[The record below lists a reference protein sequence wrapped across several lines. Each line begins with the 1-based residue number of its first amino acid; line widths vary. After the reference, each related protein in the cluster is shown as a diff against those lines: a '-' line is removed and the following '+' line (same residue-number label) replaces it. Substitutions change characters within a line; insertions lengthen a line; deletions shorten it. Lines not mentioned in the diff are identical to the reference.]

1 MGKRVE
7 SGWKVGGKWEES
19 GRKVGGKWEESGW
32 EREASSDLSGD
43 GTAAPSS
50 VETVRLA
57 LDLDVGAAAV
67 DRVRRRKVVESHQQM
82 EIVLRLSHHPPFN
95 AIAMQISGQRP

>member
-1 MGKRVE
+1 ME
-7 SGWKVGGKWEES
+7 SVWE
-19 GRKVGGKWEESGW
+19 G